1 MRAPLSPAQAEAA
14 LIQLLQLAYSG
25 ELAAANAYRGHGLS
39 VSDFAQHQ
47 AILHIEIE
55 ELAHRHAV
63 GELLNQLR
71 ARPQFWRERF
81 MSLLGQ
87 IIGLLCHFGGW
98 YIPMYGAGK
107 LESRNVEEYV
117 CAARYAWQA
126 QHSEMIPVLLEM
138 AEAEWEHEQFFRR
151 QLLNHPLRR
160 WLPLWPELGPKAQI
174 RLEFSRFC
182 QQAQRARLSA
192 EIASARAE
200 T

>member
-1 MRAPLSPAQAEAA
+1 MRASLSPAQAETA
-14 LIQLLQLAYSG
+14 LIRLLQMAYSG

-39 VSDFAQHQ
+39 VSDFAQRQ
-47 AILHIEIE
+47 AILQIEIE

-63 GELLNQLR
+63 GELLRQLR

-117 CAARYAWQA
+117 TAARYAWQA

-138 AEAEWEHEQFFRR
+138 AEAEWEHEQFFRI
-151 QLLNHPLRR
+151 QLASHPLRR
-160 WLPLWPELGPKAQI
+160 WVPLWPELGPKEQI
-174 RLEFSRFC
+174 RLAFSRFC
-182 QQAQRARLSA
+182 QQAQRAQMSA

-200 T
+200 R